1 MITIAAML
9 VIAKG
14 VLYTGVV
21 SRVTYRLL
29 AGVTDARQ
37 TLRRLIPPVGIVS
50 ALINTT
56 PIVAMLIPAARELEQ
71 RSGIPTRGVLLPVA
85 HATTLAGSAT
95 LIGTEIPISSRAN
108 AIGRTAAELGVLS
121 SPDFELVEIQRWG
134 QRVDA
139 QAVIEDGDVLIY
151 RTSEAGVGMLWASPR
166 FGQSRQDLYKV
177 SISTDDQATVRELE
191 ENDDVV
197 VIACSDHPPV
207 A

>member
-1 MITIAAML
+1 M
-9 VIAKG
+9 
-14 VLYTGVV
+14 
-21 SRVTYRLL
+21 
-29 AGVTDARQ
+29 
-37 TLRRLIPPVGIVS
+37 
-50 ALINTT
+50 
-56 PIVAMLIPAARELEQ
+56 
-71 RSGIPTRGVLLPVA
+71 
-85 HATTLAGSAT
+85 
-95 LIGTEIPISSRAN
+95 
-108 AIGRTAAELGVLS
+108 LS